1 MRAVQFMLNSLLSCL
16 RGWYLKNS
24 SFGRSVILLT
34 SGAAASQGIT
44 ILAQPILTRLYAPTD
59 FGVLQVYMSIV
70 SLLAVTLTLRYEYAI
85 CLPEDDASAAN
96 VLALSLFVM
105 VCMVGLYG
113 VGVWLLADQIAQWTN
128 TPALR
133 SYLWLLPIGLL
144 GAGAYNVISYW
155 TVRKKAF
162 QHLVR
167 TKFSQAFW
175 QVAIQIGLGVFRTKP
190 LGLLLGDVAG
200 RTAGSGFLARLTWRQ
215 NQAAMRQVSLQG
227 IWQAAVRYRHFPLI
241 TGISALLKGVGGQFP
256 PLLIG
261 AFYGSQVLG
270 WFALSQR
277 LLAAPIALVG
287 QAVSQVYLGEA
298 PHLARGRADGLH
310 RLYISTAK
318 RLLFWGLGPTVV
330 LILGGPWLFSVV
342 FGAAW
347 RESGV
352 YVQILSAAFLVQF
365 IVSPLI
371 QTLNILERQD
381 LQLIADI
388 GHPLVAVGSL
398 LIAGAFQL
406 HPVAAI
412 AIYSLAT
419 FVTHLGLFVLA
430 LRAIHHKGKLMANTE
445 REHKD
450 TL

>member
-1 MRAVQFMLNSLLSCL
+1 MRAIRLALNSLLS
-16 RGWYLKNS
+16 YLKSWYFQS
-24 SFGRSVILLT
+24 SPFSRGVILLT

-44 ILAQPILTRLYAPTD
+44 ILTQPILTRLYAPTD

-85 CLPEDDASAAN
+85 CLPEDDTNAAN
-96 VLALSLFVM
+96 VLVLSLLVM
-105 VCMVGLYG
+105 TGMVGLYG
-113 VGVWLLADQIAQWTN
+113 VGVWLLADQITQWTN
-128 TPALR
+128 APALR

-155 TVRKKAF
+155 TVRQKAF

-175 QVAIQIGLGVFRTKP
+175 QAAIQIGLGIFRTGP
-190 LGLLLGDVAG
+190 LGLLLGDIAG

-215 NQAAMRQVSLQG
+215 NQAAMRQVSLKG
-227 IWQAAVRYRHFPLI
+227 IRQAAIRYRRFPLI
-241 TGISALLKGVGGQFP
+241 TGISALLKGIGGQFP

-261 AFYGSQVLG
+261 AFYGPQVLG
-270 WFALSQR
+270 WFALCQR
-277 LLAAPIALVG
+277 LLVAPIALVG

-298 PHLARGRADGLH
+298 PQLARSHADGL
-310 RLYISTAK
+310 RQLYIGTAR
-318 RLLFWGLGPTVV
+318 RLLLLGVGPTVV
-330 LILGGPWLFSVV
+330 LIVAGPWLFSVI
-342 FGAAW
+342 FGSVW

-365 IVSPLI
+365 VVSPLI

-381 LQLIADI
+381 LQLVADV
-388 GHPLVAVGSL
+388 GHPLATVGSL
-398 LIAGAFQL
+398 LIAGILQL
-406 HPVAAI
+406 SPVAAI

-419 FVTHLGLFVLA
+419 FVTQLGLFMLA
-430 LRAIHHKGKLMANTE
+430 LWAIHHKWKTAKNAKIE
-445 REHKD
+445 RR
-450 TL
+450 